1 MFIGNCRLAGWSCV
15 KNWTN
20 HCKISGN
27 SGLQETF
34 PKIQSKCPGQIR
46 GSNELCT
53 MTRNQTC
60 TKVIKDLCIYLF
72 ILISKFNLIS
82 FQADLGSPLICK
94 IDSQLHIVGILK
106 PGPKDKFKI
115 GHNYFINVLLY
126 ESWIRG
132 ASHLH
137 TETSGEFEKNYV
149 GYMNKRMYERNSYQT
164 LYPLDYQ
171 NSSSRKGNS
180 SPDHFS
186 EQRTSLESLFF
197 ISFCINTLIH

>member
-27 SGLQETF
+27 LGLQETF
-34 PKIQSKCPGQIR
+34 PIIQSKCPGQIR

-60 TKVIKDLCIYLF
+60 TNVIKRFIYLF
-72 ILISKFNLIS
+72 TLISKFNLIY

-106 PGPKDKFKI
+106 PGPEDKFKA

-137 TETSGEFEKNYV
+137 KETSGEFEKNDL
-149 GYMNKRMYERNSYQT
+149 GYMNKRMYDPNSSQT
-164 LYPLDYQ
+164 LYPLGHQ
-171 NSSSRKGNS
+171 NSSFQERNS

-186 EQRTSLESLFF
+186 KQRRCLELLFF